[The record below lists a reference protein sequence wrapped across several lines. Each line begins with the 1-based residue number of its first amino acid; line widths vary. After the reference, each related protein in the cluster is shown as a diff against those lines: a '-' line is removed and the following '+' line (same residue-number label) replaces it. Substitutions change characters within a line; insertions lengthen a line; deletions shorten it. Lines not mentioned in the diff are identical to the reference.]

1 MRPRIAKLGLM
12 LAVLTASLFGAG
24 ATTAVTQG
32 TITVHGASSGS
43 NLKLS
48 VEGSRLRR
56 KGWMSRQGHRGAT
69 TSAGA
74 CSPSAPSVGSARS
87 R

>member
-48 VEGSRLRR
+48 VEGSRLVV
-56 KGWMSRQGHRGAT
+56 KGWMSRAR
-69 TSAGA
+69 
-74 CSPSAPSVGSARS
+74 PSGIPLQALAPAR
-87 R
+87 RLLPP